1 MMRKIYVL
9 IMAILLPLSV
19 FNLSADEKEA
29 MEIPLSKDI
38 KGLEERGISQCPIES
53 YYVGIMS
60 SIVTTVWSDLGDVNL
75 TVTNT
80 STGSIWYDV
89 FDSMLESRNILTLS
103 GEPGIYEI
111 VYITESGD
119 VYEGVFVID

>member
-1 MMRKIYVL
+1 MRKIYVL

-89 FDSMLESRNILTLS
+89 FDSTLESRNILTLS